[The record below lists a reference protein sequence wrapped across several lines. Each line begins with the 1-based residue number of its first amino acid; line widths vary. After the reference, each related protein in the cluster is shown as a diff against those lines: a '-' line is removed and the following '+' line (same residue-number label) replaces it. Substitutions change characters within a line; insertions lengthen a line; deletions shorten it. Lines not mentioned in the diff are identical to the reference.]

1 MLTNSALHPA
11 APRRTPDGVANYRRL
26 ALRTMTH
33 AFLVVSAISMI
44 YPLLWMLAGSFKS
57 GTIIFRDPSLIPH
70 APTIAN
76 YVAGWRSLGGFGHF
90 FVNSFIIAAVSVLGT
105 LFSCSFAAYAF
116 ARLDFAFKRVL
127 FAVMLATIMLP
138 FHVTVVP
145 QYIIFSRLGWLN
157 TFAPILL
164 PKLVAVDSFFIFLLV
179 QFIRG
184 IPRELD
190 EAAQLDGCGPIR
202 IYWQIILPLMK
213 PALATAA
220 IFAFIWSWND
230 FFSPLLYLTDPSVYT
245 VPLGLRG
252 FVASEGESAWGSLF
266 AMSILSLIPIFA
278 VFLYGQKFL
287 VRGISTTG
295 LK

>member
-1 MLTNSALHPA
+1 
-11 APRRTPDGVANYRRL
+11 
-26 ALRTMTH
+26 MTH
-33 AFLVVSAISMI
+33 AFLILSAISMI

-76 YVAGWRSLGGFGHF
+76 YVAGWQSLGGFGHF
-90 FVNSFIIAAVSVLGT
+90 FVNSFVIAAVTVLGT

-116 ARLDFAFKRVL
+116 ARLDFAFKRIL

-145 QYIIFSRLGWLN
+145 QYIVFSQLGWVN
-157 TFAPILL
+157 TFVPILL
-164 PKLVAVDSFFIFLLV
+164 PKWLAVDSFFIFLLV

-230 FFSPLLYLTDPSVYT
+230 FFSPLLYLTDPKVYT

>member
-1 MLTNSALHPA
+1 MLTNSVLRPP
-11 APRRTPDGVANYRRL
+11 PRSAPDGTANYRGS
-26 ALRTMTH
+26 ALRAMTH
-33 AFLVVSAISMI
+33 AFLILSAISMI

-76 YVAGWRSLGGFGHF
+76 YVAGWQSLGGFGHF
-90 FVNSFIIAAVSVLGT
+90 FVNSFVIAAVTVLGT

-116 ARLDFAFKRVL
+116 ARLDFAFKRIL

-145 QYIIFSRLGWLN
+145 QYIVFSQLGWVN
-157 TFAPILL
+157 TFVPILL
-164 PKLVAVDSFFIFLLV
+164 PKWLAVDSFFIFLLV

-230 FFSPLLYLTDPSVYT
+230 FFSPLLYLTDPKVYT

>member
-1 MLTNSALHPA
+1 MGPEKTDMPNFKGPALRGMTHLF
-11 APRRTPDGVANYRRL
+11 L
-26 ALRTMTH
+26 ALFAVT
-33 AFLVVSAISMI
+33 MI
-44 YPLLWMLAGSFKS
+44 YPLIWMLSGSFKS
-57 GTIIFRDPSLIPH
+57 ADTIFGNASLIPE

-76 YVAGWRSLGGFGHF
+76 YINGWKALDGFGRF
-90 FVNSFIIAAVSVLGT
+90 FLNSAILAVVAVVGT

-116 ARLDFAFKRVL
+116 ARLDFAFKKTL
-127 FAVMLATIMLP
+127 FATMLVTIMLP

-145 QYIIFSRLGWLN
+145 QYVVFSTLGWIN
-157 TFAPILL
+157 TFIPLVL
-164 PKLVAVDSFFIFLLV
+164 PKLLGTDAFFIFLLV

-202 IYWQIILPLMK
+202 IYWTVILPLMT

-230 FFSPLLYLTDPSVYT
+230 FFTPLLYLTDPDMYT
-245 VPLGLRG
+245 VPLGLRA
-252 FVASEGESAWGSLF
+252 FVDSEGESAWGSLF
-266 AMSILSLIPIFA
+266 AMSVLSVIPIFII
-278 VFLYGQKFL
+278 FLFGQKFL
-287 VRGISTTG
+287 IRGIATTG